1 MVKRNNKMS
10 KSVVILNYG
19 LHLCGV
25 SRALINLANCLV
37 SDGYDVT
44 IRLYSRNF
52 QLSSELDSR
61 VKCTPFIGGK
71 FGKYIPDMVYGKILQ
86 IIECLSTAMQ
96 YRLIV
101 WKKFDIEIA
110 FNRGKAAELIS
121 NSINAQAKKFV
132 FVHTDYMRNT
142 NALAGFADELA
153 AYEAYQRFDAVI
165 CVSEQA
171 RLSFI
176 ERIGDTKN
184 LITKYNIIDDYLVK
198 KKSREIQIGKKNFTV
213 LSVGSI
219 CDAKNYFLLIDVAEE
234 MQHRKIPCEFWIVGD
249 GNLKEELLQYI
260 EKKNVKNVIL
270 HGMQTNPYPY
280 FEASDLYMCTSKYEG
295 LSTSVIEAL
304 MIGRPIIATECVG
317 MRDILGADN
326 EFGRIVEF
334 DEIKLADELV
344 KMIEDKDYY
353 RNYREKAYMRGKH
366 FAKDNTYVEIR
377 KLM

>member
-1 MVKRNNKMS
+1 MS

-52 QLSSELDSR
+52 QLSSELDRR

-71 FGKYIPDMVYGKILQ
+71 LGRYIPGMVYGKLLQ
-86 IIECLSTAMQ
+86 IIERAPLSIQ

-121 NSINAQAKKFV
+121 NSTNTKAKRFV

-142 NALAGFADELA
+142 NALAGFSDKLA
-153 AYEAYQRFDAVI
+153 AYEGYRKFDSVI

-171 RLSFI
+171 RLSFL

-184 LITKYNIIDDYLVK
+184 LVTKYNIVDENSIK
-198 KKSREIQIGKKNFTV
+198 EKSREMQIEKKYFTV

-219 CDAKNYFLLIDVAEE
+219 CDAKNYFLLVDVAEE
-234 MQHRKIPCEFWIVGD
+234 MQNRKIPCEFWIVGD
-249 GNLKEELLQYI
+249 GNLKEELLHYI

-280 FEASDLYMCTSKYEG
+280 FSASDLYMCTSKYEG

-304 MIGRPIIATECVG
+304 MIGRPIIATDCVG
-317 MRDILGADN
+317 MKDILGAGN

-334 DEIKLADELV
+334 DKIKLSDELI
-344 KMIEDKDYY
+344 KMIEDKAYY
-353 RNYREKAYMRGKH
+353 QRYREKASLRGKY
-366 FAKDNTYVEIR
+366 FEKDNTYVEIR